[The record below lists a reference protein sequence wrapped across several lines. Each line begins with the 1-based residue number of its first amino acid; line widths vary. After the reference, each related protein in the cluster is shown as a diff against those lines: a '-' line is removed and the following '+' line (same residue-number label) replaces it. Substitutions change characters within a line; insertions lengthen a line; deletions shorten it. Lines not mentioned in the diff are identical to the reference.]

1 MPVPKSFKSAQIP
14 SPKAESIVAD
24 RSLAPLKDGE
34 VGIRITATAINPVDW
49 KIRDYAVIIQEY
61 PAVLGS
67 DAAGEVVE
75 VGKGV
80 ENLKEGD
87 RVFFQGVIGDYD
99 ASTFQQYCKMDAK
112 LVGKTPKNI
121 TDDQAAGITLTTIA
135 GLTALYDQSGFDLRP
150 YPWAEGGDKAGEGK
164 AIVIIGGSS
173 AVGQNAIQL
182 ARLAG
187 YSKIITNASAHHLDH
202 LKTLG
207 ATAVLDRSQSSHK
220 DFVEA
225 IGDTVLAVV
234 FDSIAHPDT
243 VLECVKTVQ
252 AAQKIDDKTKV
263 VHINPGFQSDDV
275 DKQCQQG
282 RKVEVKGVF
291 GSGFKLRHLSEPL
304 MQWIGGEDGLYAK
317 GKWEPLKP
325 LVIPGGLGGVEEALQ
340 KNKKGVSGEK
350 VVVRPFD

>member
-1 MPVPKSFKSAQIP
+1 M
-14 SPKAESIVAD
+14 
-24 RSLAPLKDGE
+24 
-34 VGIRITATAINPVDW
+34 
-49 KIRDYAVIIQEY
+49 
-61 PAVLGS
+61 
-67 DAAGEVVE
+67 
-75 VGKGV
+75 
-80 ENLKEGD
+80 
-87 RVFFQGVIGDYD
+87 
-99 ASTFQQYCKMDAK
+99 
-112 LVGKTPKNI
+112 
-121 TDDQAAGITLTTIA
+121 
-135 GLTALYDQSGFDLRP
+135 
-150 YPWAEGGDKAGEGK
+150 
-164 AIVIIGGSS
+164 
-173 AVGQNAIQL
+173 
-182 ARLAG
+182 
-187 YSKIITNASAHHLDH
+187 
-202 LKTLG
+202 
-207 ATAVLDRSQSSHK
+207 LDRSQSSHK